1 MLPSWW
7 RLVCSRREL
16 GRTGPRAGAG
26 PHRDLDE
33 VAGGVGVQLVVRV
46 LAAEYSPGGPS
57 GDASANVVR
66 KSRRW
71 MERAWKAEYTCA
83 CVMSWSCACGAPQGP
98 ARLRSSHPRPGAG
111 SAARGAAAGM
121 RRTPHDA
128 HCTHRRRHCHAR
140 MGSPGMRW
148 PRVLGERRA
157 GAARA
162 HNKARRRV
170 RDGAVV
176 HLALRYVQ
184 REVEVVVA
192 GDAVVHG
199 DAAALERDLRPAH
212 AARSLQRQTCPV
224 SSQQGRVLRHIK
236 IKLHRVLCL

>member
-1 MLPSWW
+1 MRLPVGLVSSWLYVYW
-7 RLVCSRREL
+7 QRYVTL
-16 GRTGPRAGAG
+16 
-26 PHRDLDE
+26 
-33 VAGGVGVQLVVRV
+33 
-46 LAAEYSPGGPS
+46 YSPGGPS

-98 ARLRSSHPRPGAG
+98 ARLRLSNPRPGAG